1 MWPCTCTR
9 QIMVWQLHLHGNT
22 LARELVK
29 SSQSV
34 PQGVMLSL
42 YFLEFFDSRDGL
54 SKIHFGLVM
63 NFRQKS
69 GIDKGEDRYIV
80 KINAKGVLNTLSLL
94 IMDNAEDKAKK
105 VLLRFLE
112 KVQRISVFKR
122 KTLKL

>member
-1 MWPCTCTR
+1 M
-9 QIMVWQLHLHGNT
+9 Q
-22 LARELVK
+22 VK
-29 SSQSV
+29 LRLRYEKECMFRV
-34 PQGVMLSL
+34 
-42 YFLEFFDSRDGL
+42 FKF
-54 SKIHFGLVM
+54 VM